1 MSLASAGYQPDLWHD
16 FGVTVAGLA
25 GALTGLLFVA
35 VSIRSEV
42 LARSRSLAS
51 RAAQTLVLFVTPAIG
66 AVLLVA
72 PQPAT
77 ALGAELLTLG
87 VMSGLTLIILDRRA
101 GHDPNSSVARYIER
115 ASPNS
120 VTAVL
125 VGVAGVSYLVNAGG
139 GLYWMIPGTLAGLI
153 GGLINAWLFL
163 IKVPGGD

>member
-1 MSLASAGYQPDLWHD
+1 MSLTSVGYLPGLWHD

-51 RAAQTLVLFVTPAIG
+51 RAAQTLVLFVTPAIS

-87 VMSGLTLIILDRRA
+87 LISGLVLVVLDRRA
-101 GHDPNSSVARYIER
+101 GHDPTNGVARYIER

-125 VGVAGVSYLVNAGG
+125 VAIAGVSYLVKAGG
-139 GLYWMIPGTLAGLI
+139 GLYWMIPAVLAGLV

-163 IKVPGGD
+163 VKVPDDG